1 MATPLRIAIQS
12 WPPHQWPSI
21 SPDDAANLV
30 VLGLAVYGG
39 LAILLVT
46 AGVLI
51 DLRRVRLRIIN
62 LSAPVRTGWLSA
74 FAGTG
79 VADLAERVVALAP
92 VSGPHGTDDLIL
104 RGFAPNTIRSELL
117 HHYRDWLTRAHAFTG
132 FALLSLIAVVGLTQH
147 YTDLAIIRFTIPFA
161 GALFAICI
169 LIILG
174 GLGRLTIS
182 SATELLVSA
191 IVRLL
196 SRLETVVPSP
206 NIASFESDLRPDV
219 ACAIT
224 AWPAAERLSTALEQV
239 SDALRETVT
248 RLSSTTEAVAA
259 LTRGESDRTVDV
271 ASIVQLNSAIQQLCD
286 VMRQGLTKSPLA
298 AATTRPSARQTQL
311 AGELRELLAS
321 FE

>member
-1 MATPLRIAIQS
+1 MRPWMVVALAIVGAIAGGLVWMATPLRIAIQS

-104 RGFAPNTIRSELL
+104 RGFAHS
-117 HHYRDWLTRAHAFTG
+117 WLQRFKVVTAAPTG
-132 FALLSLIAVVGLTQH
+132 
-147 YTDLAIIRFTIPFA
+147 P
-161 GALFAICI
+161 
-169 LIILG
+169 
-174 GLGRLTIS
+174 
-182 SATELLVSA
+182 
-191 IVRLL
+191 
-196 SRLETVVPSP
+196 
-206 NIASFESDLRPDV
+206 
-219 ACAIT
+219 
-224 AWPAAERLSTALEQV
+224 
-239 SDALRETVT
+239 
-248 RLSSTTEAVAA
+248 
-259 LTRGESDRTVDV
+259 
-271 ASIVQLNSAIQQLCD
+271 
-286 VMRQGLTKSPLA
+286 
-298 AATTRPSARQTQL
+298 
-311 AGELRELLAS
+311 
-321 FE
+321 